1 MILNTFGEPHHIFNK
16 PHNKLKNELSMK
28 KLLLPILMLLLS
40 MTAGAQTRALG
51 ENQEYLAAHGKIS
64 DTTGDATKIQG
75 YDEYYDFYHNTYG
88 MDFDAVFARFTKE
101 DLEKY
106 IGYKVVGISVAGEFG
121 QANVDFMLN
130 IQCNQ
135 TFGDQVK
142 MSSKNV
148 AIAKQAKA
156 TPSVN
161 GMKLYNWNDIMF
173 DTPYIIP
180 AKKENAEEGDP
191 DDFQDIYVGY
201 WIKNTAGKM
210 VMDQLLVAQNYSD
223 NEEDAGTYVQQTG
236 ASTKIPRIAGMFPGL
251 LPVKLILEKPS
262 STGGDTPEG
271 DKEYLTA
278 HGKTSDT
285 TGDATKIQGYDEYYD
300 FYHNSY
306 GMDFDAVFARFST
319 DDLEQ
324 YIGYKVVGL
333 SVAGEFGQSNVDFML
348 NIQCNQ
354 TFGDQVKMSSKNVA
368 IAKQAKAT
376 PSVNGMKLYNWN
388 DIMFDTPYTI
398 PAKKEDAT
406 DGDPDNFQDLYAG
419 YWIKDANGKMVMD
432 QLLVGQNYSDNEE
445 DAGTYVQ
452 QTGASTK
459 IPRIAGMFPGLLP
472 VKLILE
478 KGSSAGISG
487 TETKADAK
495 EVARYSLNGTRI
507 YVPVRGINIVKMSDG
522 TTRKV
527 MVNK

>member
-1 MILNTFGEPHHIFNK
+1 
-16 PHNKLKNELSMK
+16 
-28 KLLLPILMLLLS
+28 MLLLS
-40 MTAGAQTRALG
+40 MTVGAQTRALG
-51 ENQEYLAAHGKIS
+51 ENQEYLVLDGSTTLTGEDENNAMYVEYFGDNWKIEAAFAKFDKELLKKYVSYKIVGVSVAGAFVPKEVPCFIKTAADSKTPATTLAETTLSNPTPSVLALKMLNWNDAMFGEAYTIPTADEIQDIYAGYSLLDADGNMKTKQILVGEPISDNENDPGNYIQQNGKIS
-64 DTTGDATKIQG
+64 SCG
-75 YDEYYDFYHNTYG
+75 HN
-88 MDFDAVFARFTKE
+88 V
-101 DLEKY
+101 
-106 IGYKVVGISVAGEFG
+106 
-121 QANVDFMLN
+121 LN
-130 IQCNQ
+130 
-135 TFGDQVK
+135 
-142 MSSKNV
+142 
-148 AIAKQAKA
+148 
-156 TPSVN
+156 
-161 GMKLYNWNDIMF
+161 
-173 DTPYIIP
+173 
-180 AKKENAEEGDP
+180 
-191 DDFQDIYVGY
+191 
-201 WIKNTAGKM
+201 
-210 VMDQLLVAQNYSD
+210 
-223 NEEDAGTYVQQTG
+223 
-236 ASTKIPRIAGMFPGL
+236 
-251 LPVKLILEKPS
+251 VKLILEKPA

-306 GMDFDAVFARFST
+306 GMDFDAVFARFTT

-354 TFGDQVKMSSKNVA
+354 TFNDKVQMSSKNVA

-419 YWIKDANGKMVMD
+419 YWIKNADGKMVMD
-432 QLLVGQNYSDNEE
+432 QLLVGQNYSDNEQ

-459 IPRIAGMFPGLLP
+459 VPRIAGMFPGLLP

-478 KGSSAGISG
+478 KGSSTGISG

-507 YVPVRGINIVKMSDG
+507 YVPVRGINIIKMSDG

-527 MVNK
+527 MVIK